1 MPGYC
6 NSPSDHRPCELARP
20 GGGVFRVKRFSA
32 FLLILVLVPC
42 LIVPASATTSDVVD
56 ELETQ
61 TTYLS
66 TILDACNAIGSNL
79 QSNFRALKTWLGFS
93 AEYSL
98 YDGLKDM
105 FQSLGDGLG
114 ERFDD
119 VVDRLDW
126 LDDSVRDVETGILDI
141 LEQLYTNGALTIG
154 EYVKGIRSYV
164 LDTYTYLS
172 TTMQTGLEAIQSGVS
187 ASAGRLGNLVSMV
200 NQLVTGDRQGASDI
214 LEESPPLQTEIDEY
228 EEILST
234 APTIDE
240 DAFDTALG
248 DVNGKFNGIT
258 TDENGVALFGAF
270 GQLANTQPIS
280 VIIPTSAM
288 LAVLS
293 FALFGRTF

>member
-1 MPGYC
+1 M
-6 NSPSDHRPCELARP
+6 
-20 GGGVFRVKRFSA
+20 KRFVP
-32 FLLILVLVPC
+32 LLLVLLLLPC
-42 LIVPASATTSDVVD
+42 LIVPAFATTADVVD

-66 TILDACNAIGSNL
+66 TILDACNAIGHNL
-79 QSNFRALKTWLGFS
+79 QSNFQALQNWLGFS
-93 AEYSL
+93 SEYSL

-114 ERFDD
+114 DRFDD

-154 EYVKGIRSYV
+154 EYVKGIRTYIVSIDEKLTLPLGGTIGGAVGSIENFIANIDLKIEQLVKGNTGQANDV
-164 LDTYTYLS
+164 LD
-172 TTMQTGLEAIQSGVS
+172 
-187 ASAGRLGNLVSMV
+187 
-200 NQLVTGDRQGASDI
+200 D
-214 LEESPPLQTEIDEY
+214 SPPLQTELDEY
-228 EEILST
+228 EDILAT

-240 DAFDTALG
+240 DAFDNAIT

-258 TDENGVALFGAF
+258 TDENGTVFFGAL
-270 GQLANTQPIS
+270 GQLANTAPIS
-280 VIIPTSAM
+280 VIVLTSAM